1 MSEVRVTLKL
11 ADHEEP
17 YLPGDTIS
25 AEYRIY
31 GAGPHDVKAVEL
43 SVLWYTV
50 GQGEEDLAVHF
61 FERLAGE
68 EGAAV
73 DFRAPQHIH
82 TELPHSPLSYDG
94 LLVKVCWCVRVRVFL
109 PRGKEITA
117 EQPFTL
123 GKVSPAKVVTP

>member
-1 MSEVRVTLKL
+1 MNEQSVTLKL
-11 ADHEEP
+11 ADHEKP
-17 YLPGDTIS
+17 YLPGDTVS

-61 FERLAGE
+61 FERIAGE
-68 EGAAV
+68 ECEAV
-73 DFRAPQHIH
+73 DFRASQHFG
-82 TELPHSPLSYDG
+82 TELPNSPLSYDG

-109 PRGKEITA
+109 PRGKEIAA
-117 EQPFTL
+117 EQSFTL
-123 GKVSPAKVVTP
+123 GEVSPAKVIAP